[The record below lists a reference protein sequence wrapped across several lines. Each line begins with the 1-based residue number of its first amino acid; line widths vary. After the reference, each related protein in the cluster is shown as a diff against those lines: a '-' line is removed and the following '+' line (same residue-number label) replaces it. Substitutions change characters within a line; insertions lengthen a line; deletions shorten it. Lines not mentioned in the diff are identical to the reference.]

1 MIRPM
6 DARAH
11 DPAPEIGAAADGEHV
26 ALAAV
31 LRRLRLLA
39 DGDRPPTV
47 ADVVGAAGPG
57 GAGVLLLLFA
67 LPEALPLP
75 VAGVSAILA
84 VPLALVSAQLAV
96 GRTSVWLPRALLRRT
111 LPAGL
116 LRRTADA
123 AAPWALRAERAT
135 RPRWPAAARARRT
148 AGFAALLMSLVV
160 ALPIP
165 LGNMAPSIVIAVLAV
180 GLVQRDGVLVAAG
193 VAGAAL
199 VLGALAIVAVL
210 GWELLQALLAG

>member
-1 MIRPM
+1 M

-11 DPAPEIGAAADGEHV
+11 DPSPETAADGGDG
-26 ALAAV
+26 AFAAV
-31 LRRLRLLA
+31 LERLRPLA

-47 ADVVGAAGPG
+47 ADVVAAAGPG
-57 GAGVLLLLFA
+57 GAGMLLLLFA

-75 VAGVSAILA
+75 IAGVSAILA

-96 GRTSVWLPRALLRRT
+96 GRTSVWLPRAVLRRS

-116 LRRTADA
+116 LRRTVDA
-123 AAPWALRAERAT
+123 ALPWARRAERAT

-148 AGFAALLMSLVV
+148 AGAAALVMSLVV

-165 LGNMAPSIVIAVLAV
+165 LGNMAPSAVIVVLAV

-199 VLGALAIVAVL
+199 VLGALALAAVL
-210 GWELLQALLAG
+210 GRELLRGLLAG